1 VLAVMDFFS
10 TGSGPITWGVVGI
23 GTLTYWYWLTRLLT
37 WANDGDTTVETEL
50 WP

>member
-1 VLAVMDFFS
+1 MDFFS
-10 TGSGPITWGVVGI
+10 MEMGLITWGVVGI

-37 WANDGDTTVETEL
+37 WANDGDTRQSTVETEL